1 MPEESAS
8 PVRQIV
14 GKPDSRLRKA
24 QGPQER
30 KGKNMSFRK
39 VAVLGLGKVGHLAAE
54 LLAEAGFDVTGIDA
68 RKVDAPFA
76 TRTADLNDT
85 AGLSQVLAGQEAI
98 LSCLPYHLNIGVS
111 TVAHALGLHYFDLT
125 EDVPTTK
132 HIRELAKTSKGI
144 MAPQCGL
151 APGFVGIV
159 GAHLA
164 EQFDKVRSIRLRV
177 GALPQNPTGLL
188 GYAFNWSPE
197 GVVNE
202 YLNDCEVIEEGV
214 LKSVSAMEWLET
226 IYIDG
231 MQLEAFTTSGG
242 LGTMC
247 ETYADRI
254 ENLDYKTMRYPGHVK
269 LMNFFFHELLMR
281 ENRAEAGRILTNAKP
296 PVDADVVYVHV
307 AAEGWQG
314 GQLRRKEFVRSYY
327 PIEIG
332 AKHRTA
338 IAWTTSASVV
348 AVIEMVREGQLPQ
361 KGFLKQEEIPLEPY
375 LKTRTGNYYNIGHRS
390 RHA

>member
-1 MPEESAS
+1 
-8 PVRQIV
+8 
-14 GKPDSRLRKA
+14 
-24 QGPQER
+24 
-30 KGKNMSFRK
+30 MSFQK

-54 LLAEAGFDVTGIDA
+54 LLVEAGFEVTGIDA
-68 RKVDAPFA
+68 RAVAGAAFA
-76 TRTADLNDT
+76 TRAVDLT
-85 AGLSQVLAGQEAI
+85 HIAGLHDTLRGHHAV
-98 LSCLPYHLNIGVS
+98 LSCLPYHLNVGVS
-111 TVAHALGLHYFDLT
+111 SAAHALGLHYFDLT
-125 EDVPTTK
+125 EDVPTTR
-132 HIRELAKTSKGI
+132 HIRELAKTAKGL

-151 APGFVGIV
+151 APGFVGIA
-159 GAHLA
+159 GADLA
-164 EQFDKVRSIRLRV
+164 SQFDKVRSIRLRV

-247 ETYADRI
+247 ETYADKI
-254 ENLDYKTMRYPGHVK
+254 ENLDYKTMRYPGHAK

-296 PVDADVVYVHV
+296 PVDEDVVYVHV
-307 AAEGWQG
+307 AAEGWVN
-314 GQLRRKEFVRSYY
+314 GQLRRREFVRSYY

-332 AKHRTA
+332 GKHRTA

-348 AVIEMVREGQLPQ
+348 AVIEMVRDGKLPGQ
-361 KGFLKQEEIPLEPY
+361 GFLKQEDIPLKPY
-375 LKTRTGNYYNIGHRS
+375 LQTRTGNYYNIGHKS
-390 RHA
+390 RHG

>member
-1 MPEESAS
+1 
-8 PVRQIV
+8 
-14 GKPDSRLRKA
+14 
-24 QGPQER
+24 
-30 KGKNMSFRK
+30 MSFTK
-39 VAVLGLGKVGHLAAE
+39 IAVLGLGKVGHLAAE
-54 LLAEAGFDVTGIDA
+54 LLAGAGFAVTGIDA
-68 RKVDAPFA
+68 RKTDAPFA
-76 TRTADLNDT
+76 TRAVDLTDPTAIT
-85 AGLSQVLAGQEAI
+85 AALQGQQAV

-111 TVAHALGLHYFDLT
+111 TIAHALGLHYFDLT
-125 EDVPTTK
+125 EDVPTTR
-132 HIRELAKTSKGI
+132 HIRALAETSRGL

-164 EQFDKVRSIRLRV
+164 DQFDRIRSIKLRV

-214 LKSVSAMEWLET
+214 LKTVSAMEWTET

-254 ENLDYKTMRYPGHVK
+254 ENLDYKTMRYPGHVA

-296 PVDADVVYVHV
+296 PVDADVVFVHV
-307 AAEGWQG
+307 AAEGWVDG
-314 GQLRRKEFVRSYY
+314 ALRRREFVRAYY
-327 PIEIG
+327 PLDIAG
-332 AKHRTA
+332 KSRTA

-348 AVIEMVREGQLPQ
+348 AVIEMVRAGALPQ
-361 KGFLKQEEIPLEPY
+361 QGFLKQESIPLDPF
-375 LKTRTGNYYNIGHRS
+375 LATQTGNYYQIGHRS
-390 RHA
+390 RHG

>member
-1 MPEESAS
+1 MAFTK
-8 PVRQIV
+8 I
-14 GKPDSRLRKA
+14 
-24 QGPQER
+24 
-30 KGKNMSFRK
+30 
-39 VAVLGLGKVGHLAAE
+39 AVLGLGKVGHLAAE
-54 LLAEAGFDVTGIDA
+54 LLVEAGFEVTGIDA
-68 RKVDAPFA
+68 RAVAAPFP
-76 TRTADLNDT
+76 TRAVDLKDT
-85 AGLSQVLAGQEAI
+85 SGLAEVLKGQEAI

-111 TVAHALGLHYFDLT
+111 TVAHKLGLHYFDLT

-132 HIRELAKTSKGI
+132 HIRELAKTSKGL

-164 EQFDKVRSIRLRV
+164 DQFDKVRSIRLRV

-202 YLNDCEVIEEGV
+202 YLNDCEVIEEGQ
-214 LKSVSAMEWLET
+214 LKTVSAMEWLET

-247 ETYADRI
+247 ETYADKI
-254 ENLDYKTMRYPGHVK
+254 ENLDYKTMRYPGHVQ

-296 PVDADVVYVHV
+296 PVDEDVVYVHV
-307 AAEGWQG
+307 AAEGWQS
-314 GQLRRKEFVRSYY
+314 GQLRRKEFVRAYY

-332 AKHRTA
+332 GKSRTA

-348 AVIEMVREGQLPQ
+348 GVIEMVRAGKLPQ
-361 KGFLKQEEIPLEPY
+361 SGFLKQEGIPLEPY
-375 LKTRTGNYYNIGHRS
+375 LETKTGSLYKTGARS
-390 RHA
+390 RH

>member
-1 MPEESAS
+1 
-8 PVRQIV
+8 
-14 GKPDSRLRKA
+14 
-24 QGPQER
+24 
-30 KGKNMSFRK
+30 MSFSK

-54 LLAEAGFDVTGIDA
+54 LLVESGFEVTGIDS
-68 RKVDAPFA
+68 RDVTAPFA
-76 TRTADLNDT
+76 TRKADLTDIS
-85 AGLSQVLAGQEAI
+85 GLAKVLEGQEAV
-98 LSCLPYHLNIGVS
+98 LSCLPYHINIGVS
-111 TVAHALGLHYFDLT
+111 TVAHGLGLHYFDLT

-132 HIRELAKTSKGI
+132 HIRELAKTSKGL

-159 GAHLA
+159 GADLA
-164 EQFDKVRSIRLRV
+164 GQFDKVRSIKLRV

-214 LKSVSAMEWLET
+214 LKTVSAMEWTEA

-247 ETYADRI
+247 ETYAGVI
-254 ENLDYKTMRYPGHVK
+254 ENLDYKTMRYPGHVE

-296 PVDADVVYVHV
+296 PVEDDVVYVHV
-307 AAEGWQG
+307 AAEGWSD
-314 GQLRRKEFVRSYY
+314 GQLRRREFVRAYY
-327 PIEIG
+327 PLEIG
-332 AKHRTA
+332 GKYRTA

-348 AVIEMVREGQLPQ
+348 AVIEMVRGGALPAQ
-361 KGFLKQEEIPLEPY
+361 GFLKQEEIPLAPY
-375 LKTRTGNYYNIGHRS
+375 LATRTGNYYAIGHKS
-390 RHA
+390 RHG